1 MIEGVIITPLRRIPD
16 ERGMVMHMM
25 TQSSTNKGREKHM
38 ETMSSRIPGQPGQW
52 IIALP

>member
-25 TQSSTNKGREKHM
+25 RKTERLK
-38 ETMSSRIPGQPGQW
+38 
-52 IIALP
+52 II